1 MEIAQIQSAIND
13 IETVSE
19 SKIGL
24 MYINVCKRV
33 NTRLFAQGEYE
44 NNYKNPIPGVVVN
57 STITEKSMKEF
68 YLVSTQSR
76 QGMVKPTRYT
86 IVHDTVLNGKNQDAI
101 EMLTYKLC
109 FTYFNVAGSI
119 SVPAPV
125 QYAHKLA
132 ALVGERGTKEQEP
145 PEVNQRFDE
154 LSGLYFI

>member
-1 MEIAQIQSAIND
+1 
-13 IETVSE
+13 
-19 SKIGL
+19 

-86 IVHDTVLNGKNQDAI
+86 IVHDTVLNGKN
-101 EMLTYKLC
+101 
-109 FTYFNVAGSI
+109 
-119 SVPAPV
+119 
-125 QYAHKLA
+125 
-132 ALVGERGTKEQEP
+132 
-145 PEVNQRFDE
+145 
-154 LSGLYFI
+154 